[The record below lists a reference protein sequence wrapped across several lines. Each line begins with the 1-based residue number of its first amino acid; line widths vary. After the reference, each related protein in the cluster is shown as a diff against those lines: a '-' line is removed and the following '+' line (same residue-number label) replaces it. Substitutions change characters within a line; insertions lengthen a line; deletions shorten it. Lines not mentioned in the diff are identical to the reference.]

1 MVSRVRV
8 ISRRVIVLGVVLL
21 QLGFIA
27 RGYSADH
34 KEFAFQMF
42 PESSTW
48 RADVVRVTADGR
60 RVPVEIPW
68 AGYRWDG
75 LVTERGLSY
84 PSIRHHADA
93 GLDNQLAFL
102 RAALDWVA
110 DNTPRDHETRY
121 LEARVTAW
129 HNADPPRVEVFR
141 SGVRDV
147 AR

>member
-1 MVSRVRV
+1 MSRRRV
-8 ISRRVIVLGVVLL
+8 IGRRVIVLAVVVL

-68 AGYRWDG
+68 DGYEWDR

-84 PSIRHHADA
+84 PSLRHHADA

-110 DNTPRDHETRY
+110 QNTPRDYETRY
-121 LEARVTAW
+121 LVARVTAW
-129 HNADPPRVEVFR
+129 HNNDPARTYVFR
-141 SGVRDV
+141 SPRRRAAG
-147 AR
+147 